1 MVGKFEP
8 PKPMDFD
15 QINKEYDGKI
25 PQFLIDAENSVFA
38 PRIGAGQRYANVPY
52 NDIQAYFGLPDNAE
66 LAGYWET
73 IEDRL
78 FKIRHCMHIQGQV
91 RPLALFAP
99 PIDPHAF
106 LQSFGTRTEEHTSEL
121 QSLMRISYA
130 VF

>member
-15 QINKEYDGKI
+15 QINKEDDGKI

-52 NDIQAYFGLPDNAE
+52 NDIQAYFGVPDNAE

-78 FKIRHCMHIQGQV
+78 FKIRHCMNIQGQV
-91 RPLALFAP
+91 RPLAR
-99 PIDPHAF
+99 
-106 LQSFGTRTEEHTSEL
+106 SEEHTSEL

-130 VF
+130 VFCLQKQ